1 MGLDP
6 VTWPTFGADH
16 GEVVPQK
23 AWFVTLGVLG
33 AGSLVYVF
41 VVRGFVD
48 PDPDPGA
55 GLGWP
60 FIGVL
65 PLYAL
70 GMWLLTATSSRV
82 ALYMALGATG
92 ALVGSAFETLIR
104 TNPELMATP
113 GYPYLNAVGLTADAL
128 ATVGLVLLI
137 GAFPDG
143 VIERRWQRLALST
156 VWVCLLVAP
165 LTLLTTPH
173 VVLPQY
179 LGLSAEIENPLV
191 VPWLVWAAPLVDGL
205 VVHPWLPALLGIL
218 VLVSRAFT
226 GPERTRARVRIMA
239 WTVLVWGGSWM
250 LWETTGEL
258 GLSDT
263 PLGFVAGLMTMSMLA
278 VPVALI
284 HGILRYGAFD
294 VADADRARLVVRS
307 STTFIAVLY
316 GIAVAAP
323 ALLLFDRLEP
333 VSAVLLTALSAV
345 VLLPLRGW
353 LQRAVTRAVLGDR
366 DHHLVL
372 LSELGARLEQ
382 AIELDDVLAQLADG
396 VRRGLDASWVRLI
409 VLGADGREVTAP
421 VGLAGDVAGDAVATQ
436 ELVRGDERLGR
447 LELGPRRRGEYDVAE
462 LALLETVARQAT
474 TTVANVR
481 LTAQLGEQLE
491 ELAASRVRLITAQD
505 AERRRIER
513 NLHDGIQQ
521 SVVALIA
528 SLGLARQRLQRDELK
543 PLELVELQDQAREM
557 LTDLR
562 ELAHGIHPQVLTDRG
577 LVAAVESRTSRF
589 PIPVAVTADERVRA
603 TQFAPD
609 IEAVAFYTVGEALA
623 NVAKHSAASG
633 AQVSLSV
640 VGDRLRVTVVDDGRG
655 FTPHAGGG
663 APGGLTNIR
672 DRVAAVGGR
681 LTLGAAPGGGGTSI
695 SAELPLSGSLAVP
708 DGATPSAA
716 PDTDDSRVR
725 QPVSSPGPPV
735 PAHAVGS
742 AGA

>member
-1 MGLDP
+1 MRTHP
-6 VTWPTFGADH
+6 VTRVPPGADH
-16 GEVVPQK
+16 GEVVPRK

-33 AGSLVYVF
+33 TGSLVYVF
-41 VVRGFVD
+41 VVRGFVS

-60 FIGVL
+60 LVGVL

-82 ALYMALGATG
+82 ALYVALGATG
-92 ALVGSAFETLIR
+92 AMVGSAFETLIR
-104 TNPELMATP
+104 THPGLLATP
-113 GYPYLNAVGLTADAL
+113 GYPYLNAVGLTADAV
-128 ATVGLVLLI
+128 ATVGLVLMI

-143 VIERRWQRLALST
+143 VIERRWQRVALST

-165 LTLLTTPH
+165 LTLLTTPD

-179 LGLSAEIENPLV
+179 LGVSAEIENPV
-191 VPWLVWAAPLVDGL
+191 AVPWLEWAAPVVDA
-205 VVHPWLPALLGIL
+205 VVVNAWLPASLGVL
-218 VLVSRAFT
+218 VLVSRAFF
-226 GPERTRARVRIMA
+226 GDERTRARVRVLA
-239 WTVLVWGGSWM
+239 WTVLVWISSWVF
-250 LWETTGEL
+250 WELTPQL
-258 GLSDT
+258 GLRDT
-263 PLGFVAGLMTMSMLA
+263 PLGLLAGLTTLSMLA

-294 VADADRARLVVRS
+294 VADTDRARLVVRS

-396 VRRGLDASWVRLI
+396 VRRGLDATWVRVI

-421 VGLAGDVAGDAVATQ
+421 VGLAGDVTGDAVATQ
-436 ELVRGDERLGR
+436 DLVRGDERLGR
-447 LELGPRRRGEYDVAE
+447 LELGPRRRGEYGVAE
-462 LALLETVARQAT
+462 LALLGTVARQAT

-481 LTAQLGEQLE
+481 LTARLGEQLDQ
-491 ELAASRVRLITAQD
+491 LTASRMRLITAQD
-505 AERRRIER
+505 EERRRIER

-528 SLGLARQRLQRDELK
+528 SLGLARQRLQRDQLR
-543 PLELVELQDQAREM
+543 PAELVDLQDQAREM

-589 PIPVAVTADERVRA
+589 PIPVAVLADDCARTAPI
-603 TQFAPD
+603 APD
-609 IEAVAFYTVGEALA
+609 IEAVAFYTVREALA
-623 NVAKHSAASG
+623 NVAKHARASC
-633 AQVSLSV
+633 AQVSLSL
-640 VGDRLRVTVVDDGRG
+640 VGDRLRLAVVDDGTG
-655 FTPHAGGG
+655 FPSSAAGSVS
-663 APGGLTNIR
+663 GGLTNIR
-672 DRVAAVGGR
+672 DRVTAVGGQ
-681 LTLGAAPGGGGTSI
+681 LEVGPAPGGGTRV
-695 SAELPLSGSLAVP
+695 AADLPASGSTAQH
-708 DGATPSAA
+708 DGSQRSAH
-716 PDTDDSRVR
+716 V
-725 QPVSSPGPPV
+725 
-735 PAHAVGS
+735 VGS
-742 AGA
+742 GRA